1 MRLYN
6 ELGRGLDLLVFRLQM
21 RKLGKQLFR
30 RLTLD
35 CSPSWG
41 GGKLQGG
48 AERHKLLGGWL
59 RGDTVGA
66 EDVWQRA
73 QLRVVI
79 QTKATDLSRGNRK

>member
-6 ELGRGLDLLVFRLQM
+6 ELGRGLELLVFGLQL

-35 CSPSWG
+35 SGRSWGGG

-59 RGDTVGA
+59 RSDTVGA
-66 EDVWQRA
+66 EDV
-73 QLRVVI
+73 
-79 QTKATDLSRGNRK
+79 